1 MEINI
6 REARPEDLKHLVHHR
21 RAMFQE
27 MGFRDAA
34 VLSQVEDSSRE
45 YFSEALRTGT
55 YKAWVAEDANGSV
68 VGGGGIVIAG
78 WPGYPG
84 ENLAKRAWILN
95 MYTEPEA
102 RRCGVANKLL
112 KVILDW
118 CRAAGFR
125 SVSLHASPAGRP
137 LYEAAGFQPTNEMRV
152 TLR

>member
-6 REARPEDLKHLVHHR
+6 REASSEDLKHLVHHR

-102 RRCGVANKLL
+102 RRRGVAQKLL
-112 KVILDW
+112 KIIIEW

-125 SVSLHASPAGRP
+125 SVSLHASPAGRL

>member
-6 REARPEDLKHLVHHR
+6 REAGPEDLKYLVHHR

-45 YFSEALRTGT
+45 YFTEALRTGT

-102 RRCGVANKLL
+102 RRRGVAQKLL
-112 KVILDW
+112 KVIIEW

-137 LYEAAGFQPTNEMRV
+137 LYEAAGFQPTNEMSV

>member
-6 REARPEDLKHLVHHR
+6 REAGPEDLKHLVHHR
-21 RAMFQE
+21 RAMFEE